1 MKFDFKAIFFK
12 VEKSLKAYSNL
23 SDEEFEAIFSEF
35 REKKFQERSDD
46 EYFKII
52 RDITFYSGFKAET
65 VTNKKHTIEKH
76 LPTFLQSADYGKPD
90 IDSILS
96 DGNMIKNRG
105 KIEATIQNAQV
116 LRKLVKQHGSFQ
128 KYLESFHP
136 TTSFEN
142 LILLKED
149 LEFRFGYL
157 GGITSYHFL
166 TDIGLNVL
174 KPDRVLTRIF
184 KRLGLIEDESLLFK
198 TISRGREFAAATG
211 HSIRYID
218 IVFVKYGQQGNDE
231 VLKIKDGICLESKP
245 KCNLCGVRDYC
256 RHFQNLGINA

>member
-1 MKFDFKAIFFK
+1 MEFDFKAIFSK

-23 SDEEFEAIFSEF
+23 SDEEFEAIFFEF
-35 REKKFQERSDD
+35 REKKFQVRSDD

-65 VTNKKHTIEKH
+65 VTNKKQMIEKH
-76 LPTFLQSADYGKPD
+76 LPTFLQIADYTKPE
-90 IDSILS
+90 IESILS
-96 DGNMIKNRG
+96 DANMIKNPR
-105 KIEATIQNAQV
+105 KIEATIHNAQV
-116 LRKLVKQHGSFQ
+116 FRRLVEQHGSFQ
-128 KYLESFHP
+128 KYLESFNP
-136 TTSFEN
+136 TLSFEN

-211 HSIRYID
+211 YSIRYID

-231 VLKIKDGICLESKP
+231 VLKIKDGICLESNP
-245 KCNLCGVRDYC
+245 KCHLCEVRDDC
-256 RHFQNLGINA
+256 NFTDQS